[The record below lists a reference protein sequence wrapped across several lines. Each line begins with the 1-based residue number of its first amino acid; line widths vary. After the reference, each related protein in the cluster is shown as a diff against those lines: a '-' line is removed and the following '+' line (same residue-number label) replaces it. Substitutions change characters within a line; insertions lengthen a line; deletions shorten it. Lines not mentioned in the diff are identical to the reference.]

1 MHGAV
6 AEDAAMKYLPLFFA
20 NLGRRPVRTSLTV
33 ASIVVAFLLFG
44 LLKTME
50 GALSLAA
57 DLAGVDRLAT
67 MHKVSMIQ
75 TFPISYVNRI
85 RGVDGVVEATPFVW
99 LGGTYQNERNQLSA
113 QGTDPET
120 FLEVYPEYALA
131 PEQRADWL
139 ADRASAIVGRATAE
153 RFGWKVGDVVPI
165 RSAFFRKADGGGDTW
180 DMRVAGI
187 YESTNGDNASLFY
200 HIDYVN
206 ESLGPNAGRDVIMW
220 IIMKIANPDEAEKV
234 SASVDALFANS
245 SAETKTATE
254 RQFIQGYANMIGD
267 IGAIVTAVASA
278 VFFTMLLVTG
288 NTMAQSVRE
297 RTNEIAVLKTL
308 GYSKRVVAGLVLTE
322 SFVITALGGAIG
334 LGLAALATESVGDT
348 LAQFFPVIGIPS
360 STYVTGAVLVV
371 VLSVLAALLP
381 SAEAWRL
388 RITDA
393 LRKV

>member
-1 MHGAV
+1 ML
-6 AEDAAMKYLPLFFA
+6 KFLPLFFA
-20 NLGRRPVRTSLTV
+20 NLGRKPVRTTLTI

-85 RGVDGVVEATPFVW
+85 RGVDGIVEVAPFTW
-99 LGGTYQNERNQLSA
+99 LGGIYQDERNQIAA

-120 FLEVYPEYALA
+120 FLKVYSEYKLP
-131 PEQRADWL
+131 PEQLADWFS
-139 ADRASAIVGRATAE
+139 DRGSAIVGKTLAG
-153 RFGWKVGDVVPI
+153 RFGWKVGDTVPI
-165 RSAFFRKADGGGDTW
+165 RSAFFRKADGGDTW
-180 DMRVAGI
+180 DMRLAGI
-187 YESTNGDNASLFY
+187 YETTNGDNSSLFF

-206 ESLGPNAGRDVIMW
+206 ESLAENSGGRDAIMF
-220 IIMKIANPDEAEKV
+220 IVTKIANPAESDKV
-234 SASVDALFANS
+234 SAAVDALFANS
-245 SAETKTATE
+245 PAETKTATE
-254 RQFIQGYANMIGD
+254 RAFIQGYANMIGD
-267 IGAIVTAVASA
+267 IGTIVTAVASA

-297 RTNEIAVLKTL
+297 RTNEMAVLKTL
-308 GYSKRVVAGLVLTE
+308 GYSKRVVAGLVLAE

-334 LGLAALATESVGDT
+334 LALAALAAESMGAA

-360 STYVTGAVLVV
+360 STYVVGAALVV

>member
-1 MHGAV
+1 ML
-6 AEDAAMKYLPLFFA
+6 KFLPLFFGG
-20 NLGRRPVRTSLTV
+20 LRRKPIRTTLTT

-85 RGVDGVVEATPFVW
+85 RGVDGVLEVTPFTW
-99 LGGTYQNERNQLSA
+99 LGGTYQNERNQIAA
-113 QGTDPET
+113 QGTDPES
-120 FLEVYPEYALA
+120 FFRVYPEYALP

-139 ADRASAIVGRATAE
+139 ADRGSMIAGKAVAA
-153 RFGWKVGDVVPI
+153 RFGWKVGDTVPI
-165 RSAFFRKADGGGDTW
+165 RSAFYRKGDGGDTW
-180 DMRVAGI
+180 DMRLAGI
-187 YESTNGDNASLFY
+187 YEATNGDSGSVFF

-206 ESLGPNAGRDVIMW
+206 ESLAPNNGARDVIMF
-220 IIMKIANPDEAEKV
+220 IVMKIANPDNAQQV
-234 SASVDALFANS
+234 SAAVDALFANS
-245 SAETKTATE
+245 PAETKTATE
-254 RQFIQGYANMIGD
+254 RAFIQGYANMIGD
-267 IGAIVTAVASA
+267 IGTIVTAVASA

-297 RTNEIAVLKTL
+297 RTNEMAVLKTL
-308 GYSKRVVAGLVLTE
+308 GYSKGVVAGLVLTE
-322 SFVITALGGAIG
+322 SFVITAIGGALG
-334 LGLAALATESVGDT
+334 LGLAALAADSMAAT
-348 LAQFFPVIGIPS
+348 LAQYFPVIGVPS
-360 STYVTGAVLVV
+360 STYVVGAVLIV
-371 VLSVLAALLP
+371 VLSVLAAALP

>member
-1 MHGAV
+1 ML
-6 AEDAAMKYLPLFFA
+6 KFLPLFFA
-20 NLGRRPVRTSLTV
+20 NLGRKPVRTTLTV

-57 DLAGVDRLAT
+57 DLAGIDRLAT

-85 RGVDGVVEATPFVW
+85 RGVDGVVEAAPFTW
-99 LGGTYQNERNQLSA
+99 LGGIYQDERNQVAA
-113 QGTDPET
+113 QGTDAEK
-120 FLEVYPEYALA
+120 FLAVYPEYKLP

-139 ADRASAIVGRATAE
+139 ADRASMIAGRTLAQ
-153 RFGWKVGDVVPI
+153 RFGWQVGDTVPV
-165 RSAFFRKADGGGDTW
+165 RSSFFRKADGGDTW
-180 DMRVAGI
+180 DMRLAGI
-187 YESTNGDNASLFY
+187 YETTNGDNASLYFHY
-200 HIDYVN
+200 DYVN
-206 ESLGPNAGRDVIMW
+206 ESLGENSGGRDVIMF
-220 IIMKIANPDEAEKV
+220 IVMKIANPDEAPKV
-234 SASVDALFANS
+234 SAAVDALFANS
-245 SAETKTATE
+245 PAETKTATE
-254 RQFIQGYANMIGD
+254 RAFIQGYANMIGD
-267 IGAIVTAVASA
+267 IGTIVTAVASA

-297 RTNEIAVLKTL
+297 RTNEVAVLKTL
-308 GYSKRVVAGLVLTE
+308 GFTKRTVAGLVLAE
-322 SFVITALGGAIG
+322 SFAITALGGAIG
-334 LGLAALATESVGDT
+334 LGLAALAADSMSAM
-348 LAQFFPVIGIPS
+348 LAQYFPVLGIPS
-360 STYVTGAVLVV
+360 STYVIGAALIA